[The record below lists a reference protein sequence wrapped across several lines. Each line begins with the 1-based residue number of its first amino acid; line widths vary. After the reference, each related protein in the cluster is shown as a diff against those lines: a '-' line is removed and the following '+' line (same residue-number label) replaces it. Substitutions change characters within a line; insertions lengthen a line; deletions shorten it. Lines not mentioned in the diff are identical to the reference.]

1 MPTQILPAASFRT
14 ATRLPATRALVRAA
28 YYLICIALWSMGR
41 AVFRV
46 ASNYLP
52 ALREGALPGGV
63 EQGADHRRAVDL
75 GAPKNSPGVMLCQVS
90 RSMPVSH
97 AEDSVNRSCR
107 QPSDPAAEPAFDR
120 LLAEI
125 RTCTLCAPDLP
136 LGPRPVLRGRPSARL
151 LIISQAPG
159 TRVHET
165 GLSFND
171 RSGDRLRAWLALDR
185 ETFYD
190 ETRLAIA
197 PMGFCYPGRDGK
209 GGDLP
214 PRRECAPLWHARLL
228 AFFPAVELTLLVGSY
243 AISYY
248 VPGARAGSM
257 TEAVTRWREF
267 LPEVFV
273 LPHPSWRTTRW
284 LRDNPWFESEALPE
298 LRARVAAA
306 INPPPRSAP
315 CPRR

>member
-1 MPTQILPAASFRT
+1 MPSIP
-14 ATRLPATRALVRAA
+14 
-28 YYLICIALWSMGR
+28 
-41 AVFRV
+41 
-46 ASNYLP
+46 
-52 ALREGALPGGV
+52 
-63 EQGADHRRAVDL
+63 
-75 GAPKNSPGVMLCQVS
+75 
-90 RSMPVSH
+90 
-97 AEDSVNRSCR
+97 AEDSFDRSR
-107 QPSDPAAEPAFDR
+107 GQPSDRVAEPAFDR

-125 RTCTLCAPDLP
+125 RACTLCAPDLP

-151 LIISQAPG
+151 LILSQAPG

-171 RSGDRLRAWLALDR
+171 RSGERLRAWLALDR

-190 ETRLAIA
+190 EARIAIA

-214 PRRECAPLWHARLL
+214 PRRECAPLWHGRLL

-248 VPGARAGSM
+248 VPGARARSM
-257 TEAVTRWREF
+257 TEAITRWREF

-298 LRARVAAA
+298 LRARVAVV

-315 CPRR
+315 YPRR

>member
-1 MPTQILPAASFRT
+1 MLRQASRPMPA
-14 ATRLPATRALVRAA
+14 
-28 YYLICIALWSMGR
+28 
-41 AVFRV
+41 
-46 ASNYLP
+46 
-52 ALREGALPGGV
+52 
-63 EQGADHRRAVDL
+63 
-75 GAPKNSPGVMLCQVS
+75 
-90 RSMPVSH
+90 SH
-97 AEDSVNRSCR
+97 AEDPVDQSGSP
-107 QPSDPAAEPAFDR
+107 PSDPAAESAFDR
-120 LLAEI
+120 FIAEI
-125 RTCTLCAPDLP
+125 RACTLCAPELP

-171 RSGDRLRAWLALDR
+171 RSGDRLRAWLGLER

-190 ETRLAIA
+190 ETRIAIA

-214 PRRECAPLWHARLL
+214 PRRECAPLWHARWL

-257 TEAVTRWREF
+257 TKVIARWREF

-306 INPPPRSAP
+306 INPLPRSAP

>member
-1 MPTQILPAASFRT
+1 MATQILHAASLRN
-14 ATRLPATRALVRAA
+14 ANRLPAARALVRAA
-28 YYLICIALWSMGR
+28 YYLICIALWSIGR
-41 AVFRV
+41 ATFQV
-46 ASNYLP
+46 ASNFLP
-52 ALREGALPGGV
+52 ALREGALPAGI
-63 EQGADHRRAVDL
+63 EQGTEHHRAVDP
-75 GAPKNSPGVMLCQVS
+75 GASRNS
-90 RSMPVSH
+90 RSMPASH
-97 AEDSVNRSCR
+97 AKDSVDLSCR
-107 QPSDPAAEPAFDR
+107 QPSDPVADLAFDR

-125 RTCTLCAPDLP
+125 RACTFCAPDLP
-136 LGPRPVLRGRPSARL
+136 FGPRPVLRGRPSARL

-171 RSGDRLRAWLALDR
+171 RSGDRLRAWLVLDR

-190 ETRLAIA
+190 ETRVAIA

-228 AFFPAVELTLLVGSY
+228 AFWRSVELTLLVGSY

-257 TEAVTRWREF
+257 TEAITRWREF

-284 LRDNPWFESEALPE
+284 LRDNSWFERDALPE
-298 LRARVAAA
+298 LRARVAVA
-306 INPPPRSAP
+306 INPSPRSAP